1 MQRLLERAVFVLLI
15 RMSKIKFI
23 FALHNHQPVGNFDDV
38 FERAYEKSYKPFIEL
53 LKQNPAISVSM
64 HYSGPLLEWIIGHK
78 PEFLENIHQLTDQG
92 QLELLSS
99 AYYEPMLTLLPEAD
113 RMGQIKMQNS
123 LLRDTFAFAPKGMWL
138 PERVWS
144 LDLPYSICES
154 GLKYTIID
162 EHHVSNERPIKGY
175 YNTEAEG
182 RTIGVFSIS
191 EKLRTMIP
199 NEHPQKVIEYLLS
212 QASDN
217 EQDVL
222 VFMENG
228 EKYGIYPDSE
238 SHIEWLHTFFKLLN
252 DNQAQIETITF
263 KDYWEHQ
270 MPLGLTYP
278 TEGGYPEMD
287 KWASSM
293 NGFGKGWRSFLT
305 KYPEANWMHKRMCQ
319 ISRKIETLACTGK
332 AKKSIRNI
340 KKQFWSG
347 TSHDAYWHGIHG
359 GIYLPHLRNA
369 TWSNLIKAEAAIDKH
384 LYNLSDQ
391 IYQEVTDINRDGYN
405 DVTITTKKFH
415 AVFDS
420 RFMGGLEELDFKP
433 AHVNLCNNISCH
445 PELFH
450 DEMDVKPVYDNH
462 PRYSLIERYY
472 DKDITVDMVRDQQLD
487 DASDFLNEAVE
498 VKNTVKSCCVTFSR
512 NGWINW
518 QRAHLCKSIKFN
530 ENGFDVTYL
539 IKNNGI
545 APIEC
550 LFGPEFNFSVNG
562 GEWEKRVYAKPKELE
577 GQTMEC
583 VSDLEDI
590 SKLVIKNT
598 AENYQ
603 IKIKSKE
610 AARVM
615 TYPNIIPVLQP
626 DGIENIFQNV
636 VLNYFWKVALDPREE
651 KEITLSVEIKSVSG
665 K

>member
-1 MQRLLERAVFVLLI
+1 
-15 RMSKIKFI
+15 MSKIKFI

-38 FERAYEKSYKPFIEL
+38 FDRAYEKSYKPLIEL
-53 LKQNPAISVSM
+53 LKVNPNLSVSL
-64 HYSGPLLEWIIGHK
+64 HYSGPLLEWLIAHK
-78 PEFLENIHQLTDQG
+78 SEFLENIHHLTDRG
-92 QLELLSS
+92 NVELLSS
-99 AYYEPMLTLLPEAD
+99 AYFEPMLTLLPEAD
-113 RMGQIKMQNS
+113 RIGQIKLQNS

-162 EHHVSNERPIKGY
+162 EHHVRNDRPVKGY
-175 YNTEAEG
+175 YNTESEG
-182 RTIGVFSIS
+182 RTIGVFAIS
-191 EKLRTMIP
+191 KKLREMIP
-199 NEHPQKVIEYLLS
+199 YVDPQEVIDYLLS

-217 EQDVL
+217 DQDVIA
-222 VFMENG
+222 FMENG
-228 EKYGIYPDSE
+228 EKFGIYPDSE
-238 SHIEWLHTFFKLLN
+238 SHVAWLHKFFELLN
-252 DNQAQIETITF
+252 KHRSQIETITF
-263 KDYWEHQ
+263 KQYWENY
-270 MPLGLTYP
+270 PPKGLTYP

-287 KWASSM
+287 EWASSM
-293 NGFGKGWRSFLT
+293 NGFGKGWRSFLI

-319 ISRKIETLACTGK
+319 ISRKIETLECTGK

-340 KKQFWSG
+340 RKQFWSG

-369 TWSNLIKAEAAIDKH
+369 TWSNLIKAEALIDKY

-391 IYQEVTDINRDGYN
+391 VYQEVTDINRDGFN
-405 DVTITTKKFH
+405 DVIITTKKLK

-420 RFMGGLEELDFKP
+420 RIMGGMEELDFKP
-433 AHVNLCNNISCH
+433 SSVNLCNNISCH
-445 PELFH
+445 PEMFH

-472 DKDITVDMVRDQQLD
+472 DKDITVDMVREQQLE

-498 VKNTVKSCCVTFSR
+498 VKNTVESCCVRFSR

-518 QRAHLCKSIKFN
+518 QRAHLCKSIHFN

-539 IKNNGI
+539 VKNNGI
-545 APIEC
+545 GRIEC
-550 LFGPEFNFSVNG
+550 LFGPEFNFSVNS
-562 GEWEKRVYAKPKELE
+562 GEWEKRFYVEPEELKN
-577 GQTMEC
+577 QTMES
-583 VSDLEDI
+583 VSDTDDVK
-590 SKLVIKNT
+590 KLQIKNT

-603 IKIKSKE
+603 IIIKTPD

-626 DGIENIFQNV
+626 DGLENIFQNI
-636 VLNYFWKVALDPREE
+636 VLNYFWKISLEPREE
-651 KEITLSVEIKSVSG
+651 KEIKLSVEIRETLLR
-665 K
+665 

>member
-1 MQRLLERAVFVLLI
+1 
-15 RMSKIKFI
+15 MSKIKFI

-38 FERAYEKSYKPFIEL
+38 FDEAYEKSYKPFIEL
-53 LKQNPAISVSM
+53 LKKYPDLSVSL
-64 HYSGPLLEWIIGHK
+64 HYSGPLLEWLIENK
-78 PEFLENIHQLTDQG
+78 AEFTDYIHGLTNNG
-92 QLELLSS
+92 KVELLSS
-99 AYYEPMLTLLPEAD
+99 AYYEPMLTLMPEAD
-113 RMGQIKMQNS
+113 RIGQIKLQNS
-123 LLRDTFAFAPKGMWL
+123 LLRDIFAFAPTGMWL

-162 EHHVSNERPIKGY
+162 EHHVSNERPVKAY
-175 YNTEAEG
+175 YNTESEG
-182 RTIGVFSIS
+182 RTIGVFAIS
-191 EKLRTMIP
+191 EKLREMIP
-199 NEHPQKVIEYLLS
+199 YADPQEVIDYLLS

-217 EQDVL
+217 EQDVV

-228 EKYGIYPDSE
+228 EKFGIYPDSE
-238 SHIEWLHTFFKLLN
+238 SHVAWLHQFFDLLN
-252 DNQAQIETITF
+252 KNKACIETITF
-263 KDYWEHQ
+263 KEYWENY
-270 MPLGLTYP
+270 PPKGLTYP

-319 ISRKIETLACTGK
+319 ISRKIETLVCTDK

-340 KKQFWSG
+340 RKQFWSG

-369 TWSNLIKAEAAIDKH
+369 TWSNLIKAETLIDKH

-391 IYQEVTDINRDGYN
+391 VYQEVTDINRDGFN
-405 DVTITTKKFH
+405 DVTVTTKNLR

-420 RFMGGLEELDFKP
+420 RIMGGMEELDFKP
-433 AHVNLCNNISCH
+433 ANVNLCNNISCH
-445 PELFH
+445 PESFH
-450 DEMDVKPVYDNH
+450 DQMDEKPIYDNH

-472 DKDITVDMVRDQQLD
+472 DKDITVDMVREQALD

-518 QRAHLCKSIKFN
+518 QRAYLCKSIKFN
-530 ENGFDVTYL
+530 ENGFNVIYR

-545 APIEC
+545 APIDF

-562 GEWEKRVYAKPKELE
+562 GEWEKRIYAEPEELK

-583 VSDLEDI
+583 VSDNDEVKTL
-590 SKLVIKNT
+590 LIKNL

-603 IKIKSKE
+603 IKIQSEE

-626 DGIENIFQNV
+626 EGLQNIFQNV
-636 VLNYFWKVALDPREE
+636 VLNYFWKVKLEPREE
-651 KEITLSVEIKSVSG
+651 KEIKISVDIREI
-665 K
+665 